1 MLKINKTRQTTAE
14 FFVTEDKQERLVKTT
29 VINTDN
35 DAVSIVYETL
45 HEPELYAKHRRDMR
59 KHEQELRELRY
70 KIEDEILAEIE
81 AEEMEA
87 SGTTISET
95 EE

>member
-35 DAVSIVYETL
+35 DAVSTVYETL
-45 HEPELYAKHRRDMR
+45 HEPELYAKNRRDMR

-70 KIEDEILAEIE
+70 KIEDEILAELE
-81 AEEMEA
+81 AEEMEV
-87 SGTTISET
+87 SD
-95 EE
+95 

>member
-35 DAVSIVYETL
+35 DAVSTVYETL

-70 KIEDEILAEIE
+70 KIEDEILAELE
-81 AEEMEA
+81 SEEMEV
-87 SGTTISET
+87 SD
-95 EE
+95 

>member
-14 FFVTEDKQERLVKTT
+14 FWVTVDKVDKLVKTT

-35 DAVSIVYETL
+35 DAVSTVYETL
-45 HEPELYAKHRRDMR
+45 HEPDLYAKYRKDMR
-59 KHEQELRELRY
+59 KHESDLRELRY
-70 KIEDEILAEIE
+70 KIEDEILAELDKTVVID
-81 AEEMEA
+81 
-87 SGTTISET
+87 T

>member
-35 DAVSIVYETL
+35 DAVSTVYETL
-45 HEPELYAKHRRDMR
+45 HEPELYAKHRPDMR

-70 KIEDEILAEIE
+70 KIEDEILAELE
-81 AEEMEA
+81 AEEMEV
-87 SGTTISET
+87 SD
-95 EE
+95 